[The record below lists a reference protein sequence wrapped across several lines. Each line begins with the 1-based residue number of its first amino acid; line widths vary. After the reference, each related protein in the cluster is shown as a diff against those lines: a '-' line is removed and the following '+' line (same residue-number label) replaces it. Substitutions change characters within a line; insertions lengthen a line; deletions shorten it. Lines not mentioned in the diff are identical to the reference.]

1 MTENNMDI
9 FALLKETMRKKIISV
24 RTSLG
29 LSVSELAEKC
39 GWDESY
45 LSSLEQGEQ
54 EITPEILAKVLD
66 VTKYFQ
72 E

>member
-45 LSSLEQGEQ
+45 LSLLEQGEQ